1 MIKIS
6 NRVDTTLPYET
17 FPSCVIDGKTTLRRR
32 RRSQDITFGPVLAGG
47 LFVIA
52 ALLAGG
58 CSGKKTVPIP
68 PVPVTVAQA
77 LVQHEPLSL
86 NAIGFV
92 EPIESVSIKAQVGGV
107 INQVSFAEGQDIRAG
122 QVLFQIDP
130 RPFQVALDA
139 ALAQLA
145 RDKSQAANAETQ
157 AKRYADL
164 VKKDYVTQE
173 QSDSVRTQAEMFR
186 STVRVDEAA
195 VAQAR
200 LNLDYATI
208 KAPISWRTGSLLVK
222 RGNVVKANDAT
233 LVVINQINPIRVSFS
248 IPGDQLP
255 QVQKYAA
262 RDKLEVHVQ
271 ASRNGGNYEVKG
283 YLTFLDNA
291 VDPQTGTVTL
301 KAECPNQANSLWPGQ
316 FVDTELVLTIEAA
329 VLTVPAGAVVTGQDG
344 TFVFVV
350 GPDKTVRKQA
360 VKINR
365 TLDSIMVI
373 DKGLKAGDTV
383 VTDGQMRLLPG
394 AAVQVNSSLAD
405 KGRTL

>member
-1 MIKIS
+1 MKEILHRVETAVPNGFIQCRGNGGQKSFGFRMIGHGIPCG
-6 NRVDTTLPYET
+6 R
-17 FPSCVIDGKTTLRRR
+17 G
-32 RRSQDITFGPVLAGG
+32 LAGG
-47 LFVIA
+47 VMLII
-52 ALLAGG
+52 ALLASG
-58 CSGKKTVPIP
+58 CSSKKAVSIP

-77 LVQHEPLSL
+77 MLQPEPLSL
-86 NAIGFV
+86 NAIGSV
-92 EPIESVSIKAQVGGV
+92 EPIETVSVKAQVGGV
-107 INQVSFAEGQDIRAG
+107 INKVSFLEGQEVRAG
-122 QVLFQIDP
+122 QDLFQIDP
-130 RPFQVALDA
+130 RPFQTALDS

-145 RDKSQAANAETQ
+145 RDKSQAANARTQ
-157 AKRYADL
+157 ATRYADL

-173 QSDSVRTQAEMFR
+173 QYDSVRTQADMLR
-186 STVRVDEAA
+186 STVQVDEAA

-208 KAPISWRTGSLLVK
+208 KAPISGRTGSLLVK
-222 RGNVVKANDAT
+222 RGNVVRANDAT

-262 RDKLEVHVQ
+262 RGKLAVHVQ
-271 ASRNGGNYEVKG
+271 SSRNGGGSEVKG
-283 YLTFLDNA
+283 YLTFLDNT

-329 VLTVPAGAVVTGQDG
+329 VLTVPAGAVITGQEG
-344 TFVFVV
+344 TFVFIV
-350 GPDKTVRKQA
+350 GRDKTVRKQA

-365 TLDSIMVI
+365 TLDSIMII

-394 AAVQVNSSLAD
+394 APVQIKATLAD
-405 KGRTL
+405 KGRAI

>member
-1 MIKIS
+1 
-6 NRVDTTLPYET
+6 VTVT
-17 FPSCVIDGKTTLRRR
+17 
-32 RRSQDITFGPVLAGG
+32 Q
-47 LFVIA
+47 
-52 ALLAGG
+52 ALLQ
-58 CSGKKTVPIP
+58 P
-68 PVPVTVAQA
+68 
-77 LVQHEPLSL
+77 EPLSL
-86 NAIGFV
+86 NTIGFV
-92 EPIESVSIKAQVGGV
+92 EPIETVSVKAQVGGV
-107 INQVSFAEGQDIRAG
+107 INRVSFSEGQDVRAG
-122 QVLFQIDP
+122 QILFQIDP
-130 RPFQVALDA
+130 RPFQVSLDA
-139 ALAQLA
+139 AMAQLA

-173 QSDSVRTQAEMFR
+173 QYDSVRTQTEMLR

-208 KAPISWRTGSLLVK
+208 KAPISGRTGSLLVK

-255 QVQKYAA
+255 QVQKYTTQG
-262 RDKLEVHVQ
+262 KLEVHVQ
-271 ASRNGGNYEVKG
+271 ASRNGNSSEVKG
-283 YLTFLDNA
+283 YLTFLDNT
-291 VDPQTGTVTL
+291 VDSQTGTVTL
-301 KAECPNQANSLWPGQ
+301 KAECPNKANSLWPGQ

-329 VLTVPAGAVVTGQDG
+329 VLTVPTGAVVTGQDG
-344 TFVFVV
+344 TFVFIV
-350 GPDKTVRKQA
+350 GPDKTVSKQA

-394 AAVQVNSSLAD
+394 AAVQIKSSLVD
-405 KGRTL
+405 KGRTP

>member
-1 MIKIS
+1 MTEILNQID
-6 NRVDTTLPYET
+6 VALP
-17 FPSCVIDGKTTLRRR
+17 FGFSHSCGASGKKP
-32 RRSQDITFGPVLAGG
+32 FGVELKGLGIPFGHVLAGG
-47 LFVIA
+47 LLAF
-52 ALLAGG
+52 ALLFGGG
-58 CSGKKTVPIP
+58 CAGKKTAPIP

-77 LVQHEPLSL
+77 LVQREPLSL

-92 EPIESVSIKAQVGGV
+92 EPIETVSVKAQVGGV
-107 INQVSFAEGQDIRAG
+107 INRVSFLEGQDVRAG
-122 QVLFQIDP
+122 QILFQIDP

-145 RDKSQAANAETQ
+145 RDKSQAANAQIQ

-173 QSDSVRTQAEMFR
+173 QYDSVRTQAEMLR

-208 KAPISWRTGSLLVK
+208 KAPISGRTGSLLVK
-222 RGNVVKANDAT
+222 RGNVVRANDAT
-233 LVVINQINPIRVSFS
+233 LVIINQINPIRVSFS

-262 RDKLEVHVQ
+262 RGKLEVHVQ
-271 ASRNGGNYEVKG
+271 TSRNGSSSEVKG
-283 YLTFLDNA
+283 YLTFLDNT
-291 VDPQTGTVTL
+291 VDSQTGTVTL

-316 FVDTELVLTIEAA
+316 FVDTELVLSIEAA
-329 VLTVPAGAVVTGQDG
+329 VLTVPVGAVVTGQDG
-344 TFVFVV
+344 TFVFIV
-350 GPDKTVRKQA
+350 GPNKTVRKQT

-373 DKGLKAGDTV
+373 DMGLKAGDTV

-394 AAVQVNSSLAD
+394 AAVQIKSSLAE
-405 KGRTL
+405 KERAI

>member
-1 MIKIS
+1 MIEILH
-6 NRVDTTLPYET
+6 RVET
-17 FPSCVIDGKTTLRRR
+17 VLAHEFSKSHNAGGKKPFGFRLKGHGIPFG
-32 RRSQDITFGPVLAGG
+32 RSLAGG
-47 LFVIA
+47 LFIIA

-58 CSGKKTVPIP
+58 CAGKKAAPIP

-77 LVQHEPLSL
+77 LVQPEPLSL

-92 EPIESVSIKAQVGGV
+92 EPIETVSVKAQVGGV
-107 INQVSFAEGQDIRAG
+107 INMVSFSEGQDVRVG
-122 QVLFQIDP
+122 QILFQIDP

-139 ALAQLA
+139 AQAQLA
-145 RDKSQAANAETQ
+145 RDKSQAVNAETQ

-173 QSDSVRTQAEMFR
+173 QYDSVRTQAEMFR

-208 KAPISWRTGSLLVK
+208 KAPISGRTGSLLVK
-222 RGNVVKANDAT
+222 RGNVVKANDAI

-255 QVQKYAA
+255 QVQKHAA
-262 RDKLEVHVQ
+262 RGKLEVHVQ
-271 ASRNGGNYEVKG
+271 ASRDKSSSEVKG
-283 YLTFLDNA
+283 YLTFLDNT

-301 KAECPNQANSLWPGQ
+301 KAECPNKANSLWPGQ
-316 FVDTELVLTIEAA
+316 FVETELVLTIEAA
-329 VLTVPAGAVVTGQDG
+329 VLTVPTGAVVTGQDG
-344 TFVFVV
+344 TFVFIV
-350 GPDKTVRKQA
+350 GRNKTVSKRA
-360 VKINR
+360 VIVNR

-373 DKGLKAGDTV
+373 GKGLKAGDTV
-383 VTDGQMRLLPG
+383 VTDGQMRLMPG
-394 AAVQVNSSLAD
+394 AAVQIKSSLTE
-405 KGRTL
+405 KGRNP

>member
-208 KAPISWRTGSLLVK
+208 KAPISGRSGSLLVK

-271 ASRNGGNYEVKG
+271 ASRNGDNYEVKG

>member
-1 MIKIS
+1 MTEILKKKPFGFRLKGHGI
-6 NRVDTTLPYET
+6 P
-17 FPSCVIDGKTTLRRR
+17 FGRR
-32 RRSQDITFGPVLAGG
+32 LAGG

-58 CSGKKTVPIP
+58 CAGKKAAPIP

-77 LVQHEPLSL
+77 LVQREPLSL

-92 EPIESVSIKAQVGGV
+92 EPIETVFVKAQVGGV
-107 INQVSFAEGQDIRAG
+107 INIVSFLEGQDVRSG
-122 QVLFQIDP
+122 QILFQIDP

-157 AKRYADL
+157 AKRYTDL

-173 QSDSVRTQAEMFR
+173 QYDSVRTQAEMFR
-186 STVRVDEAA
+186 STVRVDEAV

-208 KAPISWRTGSLLVK
+208 KAPISGRTGSLLVK

-248 IPGDQLP
+248 VPGDQLP

-262 RDKLEVHVQ
+262 RGKLEVHVQ
-271 ASRNGGNYEVKG
+271 ASRNGSSSDVKG
-283 YLTFLDNA
+283 YLTFLDNT

-316 FVDTELVLTIEAA
+316 FVDTELVLAIEAA

-350 GPDKTVRKQA
+350 GPDKTVSKRA

-365 TLDSIMVI
+365 TLDSVMVI
-373 DKGLKAGDTV
+373 DQGLKAGDTV

-394 AAVQVNSSLAD
+394 AAVQIKSSLAD
-405 KGRTL
+405 KGRNP

>member
-1 MIKIS
+1 MTEILNQVDVALPFGFSRDRGSGGKKIFGLKMKGHG
-6 NRVDTTLPYET
+6 V
-17 FPSCVIDGKTTLRRR
+17 PSGR
-32 RRSQDITFGPVLAGG
+32 GLAGG

-58 CSGKKTVPIP
+58 CSGKKTAPIP
-68 PVPVTVAQA
+68 PVPVTIAQA
-77 LVQHEPLSL
+77 LLQSEPLSV

-92 EPIESVSIKAQVGGV
+92 EPIETVSVKAQVGGV
-107 INQVSFAEGQDIRAG
+107 INQVPFSEGQDVRAG
-122 QVLFQIDP
+122 QILFQIDP

-139 ALAQLA
+139 ALAQMA
-145 RDKSQAANAETQ
+145 RDKSQAANAQIQ

-173 QSDSVRTQAEMFR
+173 QYDSVRTQAEMLR
-186 STVRVDEAA
+186 STVQVDEAA

-208 KAPISWRTGSLLVK
+208 KAPISGRTGSLLVK
-222 RGNVVKANDAT
+222 RGNVVRANDAP
-233 LVVINQINPIRVSFS
+233 LVIINQINPIRVSFS

-262 RDKLEVHVQ
+262 RGKLEVHVQ
-271 ASRNGGNYEVKG
+271 PSRNGGGSEVKG
-283 YLTFLDNA
+283 YLTFLDNT

-301 KAECPNQANSLWPGQ
+301 KAECPNKTNSLWPGQ
-316 FVDTELVLTIEAA
+316 FVDTELVLSIETA
-329 VLTVPAGAVVTGQDG
+329 VLTVPVGAVVTGQDG
-344 TFVFVV
+344 TFVFIV
-350 GPDKTVRKQA
+350 GPDRTVRKQA

-365 TLDSIMVI
+365 TLDSIVVV
-373 DKGLKAGDTV
+373 DKGLMAGDTV

-394 AAVQVNSSLAD
+394 AAVQIKSSLAD
-405 KGRTL
+405 KGRAQ

>member
-1 MIKIS
+1 MTEIL
-6 NRVDTTLPYET
+6 NQVETALPYG
-17 FPSCVIDGKTTLRRR
+17 FSQSGAAGGKK
-32 RRSQDITFGPVLAGG
+32 SFGFRLQGHGIPFGRTLAGG

-58 CSGKKTVPIP
+58 CAGKKTIPIP

-77 LVQHEPLSL
+77 LVQPEPLSL

-92 EPIESVSIKAQVGGV
+92 EPIETVSVKAQVGGV
-107 INQVSFAEGQDIRAG
+107 INQVSFSEGQDVRAG
-122 QVLFQIDP
+122 QILFQIDP
-130 RPFQVALDA
+130 RPFRVALDA

-173 QSDSVRTQAEMFR
+173 QYDSVRTQAEMFR

-208 KAPISWRTGSLLVK
+208 KAPISGRTGSLLVK

-233 LVVINQINPIRVSFS
+233 LVIINQINPIRVSFS

-262 RDKLEVHVQ
+262 RGKLEVHVQ
-271 ASRNGGNYEVKG
+271 ASRNGSNSEVKG
-283 YLTFLDNA
+283 YLSFLDNT
-291 VDPQTGTVTL
+291 VDSQTGTVTL
-301 KAECPNQANSLWPGQ
+301 KAECPNKTNSLWPGQ

-344 TFVFVV
+344 NFVFIV

-365 TLDSIMVI
+365 TLDSVMVI
-373 DKGLKAGDTV
+373 DQGLKAGDTV

-394 AAVQVNSSLAD
+394 AAVQIKSSLAD
-405 KGRTL
+405 KGRNP

>member
-1 MIKIS
+1 MTEILNQID
-6 NRVDTTLPYET
+6 VALP
-17 FPSCVIDGKTTLRRR
+17 FGFSHSCGASGKKP
-32 RRSQDITFGPVLAGG
+32 FGVELKGLGIPFGRVLAGG
-47 LFVIA
+47 LLAF
-52 ALLAGG
+52 ALLFGGG
-58 CSGKKTVPIP
+58 CAGKKTAPIP

-77 LVQHEPLSL
+77 LVQREPLSL

-92 EPIESVSIKAQVGGV
+92 EPIETVSVKAQVGGV
-107 INQVSFAEGQDIRAG
+107 INRVSFLEGQDVRAG
-122 QVLFQIDP
+122 QILFQIDP

-145 RDKSQAANAETQ
+145 RDKSQAANAQIQ

-173 QSDSVRTQAEMFR
+173 QYDSVRTQAEMLR

-208 KAPISWRTGSLLVK
+208 KAPISGRTGSLLVK
-222 RGNVVKANDAT
+222 RGNVVRANDAT

-262 RDKLEVHVQ
+262 RGKLEVHVQ
-271 ASRNGGNYEVKG
+271 ASRDGSSSEVKG
-283 YLTFLDNA
+283 YLTFLDNT
-291 VDPQTGTVTL
+291 VDSQTGTVTL

-316 FVDTELVLTIEAA
+316 FVDTELVLSIEAA

-344 TFVFVV
+344 TFVFIV
-350 GPDKTVRKQA
+350 GPNKTVRKQT

-373 DKGLKAGDTV
+373 DMGLKAGDTV

-394 AAVQVNSSLAD
+394 AAVQIKSSLAE
-405 KGRTL
+405 KERAI

>member
-1 MIKIS
+1 MTEIL
-6 NRVDTTLPYET
+6 NRVDTVLPYE
-17 FPSCVIDGKTTLRRR
+17 SSQSGGAGGKKPFGFRRR
-32 RRSQDITFGPVLAGG
+32 GHGLPFGRGLAGV
-47 LFVIA
+47 LFAIA

-58 CSGKKTVPIP
+58 CGGKKAVPIL
-68 PVPVTVAQA
+68 PVPVTVAKA
-77 LVQHEPLSL
+77 LVHAEPLSL

-92 EPIESVSIKAQVGGV
+92 EPIETVSVKAQVGGV
-107 INQVSFAEGQDIRAG
+107 IDRVSFSEGQDVQAG
-122 QVLFQIDP
+122 QILFQIDP
-130 RPFQVALDA
+130 RPFQVSLDA

-145 RDKSQAANAETQ
+145 RDKSQEANAETQ

-173 QSDSVRTQAEMFR
+173 QYDSVRTQAEMLR

-208 KAPISWRTGSLLVK
+208 KAPISGRTGSLLVK

-255 QVQKYAA
+255 QVQKYVA
-262 RDKLEVHVQ
+262 RGKLEVHVQ
-271 ASRNGGNYEVKG
+271 ASRNGSSSEVKG
-283 YLTFLDNA
+283 YLTFLDNT
-291 VDPQTGTVTL
+291 VDSQTGTVTL
-301 KAECPNQANSLWPGQ
+301 KAECPNKANSLWPGQ

-344 TFVFVV
+344 TFVFIV

-373 DKGLKAGDTV
+373 DQGLKAGDTV

-394 AAVQVNSSLAD
+394 AAVQIKSSLAD
-405 KGRTL
+405 KGRTP